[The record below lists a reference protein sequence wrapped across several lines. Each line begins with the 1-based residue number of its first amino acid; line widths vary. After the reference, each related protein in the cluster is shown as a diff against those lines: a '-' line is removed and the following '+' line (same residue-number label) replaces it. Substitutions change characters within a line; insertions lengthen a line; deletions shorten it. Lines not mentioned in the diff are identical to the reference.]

1 MKLNI
6 WLALKSKGTYSL
18 IAIVFAAL
26 WAFATFKHGV
36 PQTTEKWVVTFLIA
50 LTSGLAAAILGLAT
64 NLRQILLSS
73 SVKNGVLGLHE
84 YEISEGGLYEKTAA
98 NEAKTMW
105 KGITDIR
112 KLRQYMLIQIA
123 PGLFHVIPNS
133 SFDSEEECSNFYLAS
148 RKFWKDA

>member
-26 WAFATFKHGV
+26 WAFAIFKHGV

>member
-26 WAFATFKHGV
+26 WAYTIFKHGV